1 MLEAFDVKYLPCI
14 VVKGQVLA
22 DFVAEFTEDVVG
34 DERLGPSVLV
44 ASTSFTTTLEVY
56 TNGAANQK
64 GSRVGI
70 VLVTLEKLVVERSF
84 RLGFLAVN
92 NEAEYETL
100 LAGMA
105 MVGRLGGEVIEI
117 YSDSRL
123 VVGLVN
129 GEFEARDQRMQGY
142 LIKFK
147 RAQSCFK
154 SFALRKILRG
164 QNSYANSLVML
175 ATSSE
180 LGLPRV
186 IIVKDLVAPSHDD
199 QLSVR
204 VHSIQVGLSWMDPL
218 VSFLKQGL
226 LPKDRGEAEKIH
238 RKASWYWLLEE
249 QNLYKR
255 SNSGPYLLC
264 VHPKAV
270 EPLLEELHKGI
281 YGSHTERRFFSS

>member
-84 RLGFLAVN
+84 RLGFLAAN

-154 SFALRKILRG
+154 SFALRQIPRG
-164 QNSYANSLVML
+164 RNSHANSLAML
-175 ATSSE
+175 ATSLGS
-180 LGLPRV
+180 GLPWV
-186 IIVKDLVAPSHDD
+186 IIVEDLVAPSHDD
-199 QLSVR
+199 QFFVR
-204 VHSIQVGLSWMDPL
+204 CIVYRSSQVGWTLWFHS
-218 VSFLKQGL
+218 
-226 LPKDRGEAEKIH
+226 
-238 RKASWYWLLEE
+238 
-249 QNLYKR
+249 
-255 SNSGPYLLC
+255 
-264 VHPKAV
+264 
-270 EPLLEELHKGI
+270 
-281 YGSHTERRFFSS
+281 